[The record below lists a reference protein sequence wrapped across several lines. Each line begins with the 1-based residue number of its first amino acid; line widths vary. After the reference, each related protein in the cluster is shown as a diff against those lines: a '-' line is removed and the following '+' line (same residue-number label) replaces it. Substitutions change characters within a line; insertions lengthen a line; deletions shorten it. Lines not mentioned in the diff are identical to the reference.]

1 MKESQPKRVKATT
14 GRPLDFRWVARYS
27 AIALDID
34 TACLEALWYSLDL
47 DYRARRATE
56 AHIEGFVK
64 PELERAGLSD
74 SRHIKPGSPE
84 NPDSGCLEVALK
96 NLVPVASGFDVRFSI
111 EAGAGELRFV
121 LWARGSP
128 RDWSSRKSGQ
138 WKLALVHFLH
148 CFKGSSGLVTQLE
161 EEAGLRCHS
170 QDLHVTHLCREQVQV
185 NLSWDGRGF
194 CGTASFGTPGRTALS
209 LSIRSGP
216 GPAGDWSAI
225 KLSTHTKSEVFNN
238 LDYAAPDWHSGLQ
251 RPLALEEVFPILFT
265 YTQHL
270 VQTHDAGP
278 AAFIRDALIRARG
291 GD

>member
-27 AIALDID
+27 AIALVLDS
-34 TACLEALWYSLDL
+34 ACLEALWYSLDL

-84 NPDSGCLEVALK
+84 DPDSGCLKVVLK
-96 NLVPVASGFDVRFSI
+96 ASVPVASGFVVRFSI

-121 LWARGSP
+121 LWDRGSP

-138 WKLALVHFLH
+138 WKIALVHFLH
-148 CFKGSSGLVTQLE
+148 CFKGSSALVTRL

-170 QDLHVTHLCREQVQV
+170 QDLHVTHLCRDLVQV
-185 NLSWDGRGF
+185 NLSWHASGF
-194 CGTASFGTPGRTALS
+194 FGTACFGTPSRTALS
-209 LSIRSGP
+209 LTILSGP
-216 GPAGDWSAI
+216 SSTGDWTEIEVVLVA
-225 KLSTHTKSEVFNN
+225 KSEVFDSP
-238 LDYAAPDWHSGLQ
+238 DYTGPDWHSGLEC
-251 RPLALEEVFPILFT
+251 PPGLADIFPILDT
-265 YTQHL
+265 YTRNLLQA
-270 VQTHDAGP
+270 QEAGP
-278 AAFIRDALIRARG
+278 DAFIRDALLRNRG
-291 GD
+291 AD